1 MRGVNKTNSKNI
13 CNERNEIMK
22 KILVWICLF
31 VILTA
36 SCLSASA
43 VSMVPDEETAKEH
56 GLRILYL
63 NINGWD
69 TPHCYLDEND
79 NIPNQILLRTH
90 EKLDVSQYV
99 KGEVAEFYGLEVFYV
114 QYSFQWNGI
123 YRYTVTT
130 VDFLT
135 DEELEAW
142 ASEHDFIA
150 TAEFSYYKEL
160 SEPAPAVKGDVNR
173 DGAFDSMDYVL
184 IKRSYFGT
192 YPEEELYCDMGDLNG
207 NREIDSMDYVLLKR
221 AYFGTYEIK

>member
-1 MRGVNKTNSKNI
+1 MRVVNKTNSKNI

-135 DEELEAW
+135 DEELERM
-142 ASEHDFIA
+142 
-150 TAEFSYYKEL
+150 
-160 SEPAPAVKGDVNR
+160 NR
-173 DGAFDSMDYVL
+173 A
-184 IKRSYFGT
+184 
-192 YPEEELYCDMGDLNG
+192 
-207 NREIDSMDYVLLKR
+207 
-221 AYFGTYEIK
+221 